1 MSTVVRRTPWPEGTA
16 RALGTPLQPS
26 VVYGAES
33 PDALDA
39 IYEGREAG
47 FTYARE
53 AHPNAEVLARK
64 IDALEGLSGGLVVGS
79 GMAAE
84 TCALMGL
91 LKAGDHIV
99 GADRLYGRSLRMMAD
114 DLPRFGIA
122 TSLADVTDA
131 EAVRA
136 AIRPETRMI
145 LLETVSNP
153 GLRVADLD
161 AISEIAKGQGALL
174 VVDNTFTTPRAI
186 RPAEHGA
193 DIVLHSVTKLLA
205 GHADVTLGYVAATD
219 PELTARM
226 RVFAT
231 TLGLTPSPFDC
242 WLAERGLHSFEL
254 RYDQAEATAALL
266 AERLDG
272 LPGVRRVLYPGRSD
286 HPDHARAGHLLQ
298 GRFGNMVTFEIDG
311 GRAAANRLVRA
322 AEQIAFAPTLGDVA
336 TTISHPATSSHR
348 ALSPE
353 QRESLGLGEGVFRV
367 SVGIEPAE
375 MLCDEFEAA
384 VRAAARG

>member
-1 MSTVVRRTPWPEGTA
+1 MSTVVRRTPWPGGTA
-16 RALGTPLQPS
+16 RALVTPLQPS

-53 AHPNAEVLARK
+53 AHPNAELLARK
-64 IDALEGLSGGLVVGS
+64 IDTLEGLSGGLVVGS
-79 GMAAE
+79 GMAAV

-91 LKAGDHIV
+91 LKAGDHVV

-114 DLPRFGIA
+114 DLPRLGIA
-122 TSLADVTDA
+122 TSPADITDA
-131 EAVRA
+131 NAVQA
-136 AIRPETRMI
+136 AIRPESRMI
-145 LLETVSNP
+145 LVETVSNP
-153 GLRVADLD
+153 GLRVADLA
-161 AISEIAKGQGALL
+161 AISKIAKGQGALL
-174 VVDNTFTTPRAI
+174 VVDNTFTTPRAL
-186 RPAEHGA
+186 RPVEHGA

-205 GHADVTLGYVAATD
+205 GHADVTLGYVAAAN
-219 PELTARM
+219 PELTAQM
-226 RVFAT
+226 RTFAT

-242 WLAERGLHSFEL
+242 WLAERGLYSFEL
-254 RYDQAEATAALL
+254 RYDRAEETAALL

-286 HPDHARAGHLLQ
+286 HPDHARASELLN
-298 GRFGNMVTFEIDG
+298 GRFGNMVTFEIEG

-348 ALSPE
+348 ALTPE
-353 QRESLGLGEGVFRV
+353 QREDLGLGEGVFRV
-367 SVGIEPAE
+367 SVGIEPANL
-375 MLCDEFEAA
+375 LCDEFEAA